1 MTAIDAS
8 IVTTGLTLIKQDL
21 RLTQVSLSWVQ
32 NAYLLAFGGMVLLGG
47 RLGDLLGRKRVF
59 MTALILFG
67 IGSLLAGV
75 AQSAGLMIT
84 ARFGQGVGAA
94 LLAPTSLALLMDTF
108 KGPELIKAIAWYSS
122 VSGIGTS
129 IGMVLGGLFASVLSW
144 RVGFFINVPLALFML
159 IVAWRV
165 LTAQSIKRERFDGW
179 GAGTSILGLFS
190 LVYTINGA
198 THVLPWALVTI
209 VLLAGFVMIERHQ
222 GRPML
227 PLSLFADRNRT
238 HAYLTRALFV
248 GAMMGYFLFAA
259 EYLQVTL
266 HFTPLMTG
274 LGFVPLTFVTFLA
287 ALRVPASVDRWGN
300 RRVAI
305 GGMGLLVAG
314 FILTITLANTHNYWL
329 AVGLPMLLLGLGQ
342 GFAMSP
348 LTNLGIQNVTVA
360 DSGAASGL
368 VNAAHQVGGSLGLSI
383 MVALTGE
390 AAVMTVAFRQ
400 AMLVGLVL
408 NVLGLALVL
417 KLRKVK

>member
-1 MTAIDAS
+1 M
-8 IVTTGLTLIKQDL
+8 
-21 RLTQVSLSWVQ
+21 
-32 NAYLLAFGGMVLLGG
+32 
-47 RLGDLLGRKRVF
+47 
-59 MTALILFG
+59 
-67 IGSLLAGV
+67 
-75 AQSAGLMIT
+75 
-84 ARFGQGVGAA
+84 
-94 LLAPTSLALLMDTF
+94 
-108 KGPELIKAIAWYSS
+108 
-122 VSGIGTS
+122 
-129 IGMVLGGLFASVLSW
+129 
-144 RVGFFINVPLALFML
+144 
-159 IVAWRV
+159 
-165 LTAQSIKRERFDGW
+165 
-179 GAGTSILGLFS
+179 
-190 LVYTINGA
+190 
-198 THVLPWALVTI
+198 
-209 VLLAGFVMIERHQ
+209 
-222 GRPML
+222 
-227 PLSLFADRNRT
+227 
-238 HAYLTRALFV
+238 
-248 GAMMGYFLFAA
+248 
-259 EYLQVTL
+259 TL

-305 GGMGLLVAG
+305 GGMSLLVAG
-314 FILTITLANTHNYWL
+314 FILTIALANTHDYWL